1 MNKISGGCI
10 TNVNTSSV
18 EIKNKYQLIKS
29 EYSENSFIYYNN
41 LSLPENNLYITKEI
55 IIILNGEIY
64 NYDDLLLNP
73 KAEKHE
79 SFFTLLEFKYRNNDL
94 PSIINKLDGVFNII
108 IIDKLKEEIILIT
121 DRNGLKLLYIYF
133 DTNHFLWSNSVS
145 ELITLFK
152 DKNKLKIK
160 PSSIEMFMQF
170 GYLLG
175 NQTYFENIILTNPA
189 SIYNYKFKNN
199 ILDSFYYWTWDK
211 IKPQK
216 IDFETA
222 TVQASELFNSAVMN
236 RFSEKERIGISLSG
250 GLDSRFIV
258 SAIAKNIPDY
268 KGFLHTFGLHNCLDI
283 KIAQTIANKLN
294 WHHKLYFLNN
304 LNLIDKREKM
314 VFQTDGMFDMQ
325 HMHGLEFIDDLKNY
339 IDINLNGYAGEVV
352 MGGNYLK
359 SENYL
364 NKPINKDIAFHF
376 YNDYYLFSEFNNRY
390 IETNHIDPYI
400 LMNRGRRMANM
411 PFQANA
417 EILIQ
422 RLPFMDN
429 KLIDFVYSLPDEFRY
444 NNKIYFHMLLKYHKE
459 LFENIPWQHTELP
472 IDKEY
477 SLKFNFFKYFNKI
490 ISKIGI
496 KKQSKNYIDYVKYLE
511 EFDIKPS
518 YGVENFFRKL
528 TLKLYF
534 EKFEINPFN
543 PQN

>member
-1 MNKISGGCI
+1 MNTISGGCI

-18 EIKNKYQLIKS
+18 DIENKYQLIKS

-222 TVQASELFNSAVMN
+222 TVHASELFNSAVMN

-268 KGFLHTFGLHNCLDI
+268 KGFLHTFGLNNCLDI

-304 LNLIDKREKM
+304 LNLIDKRESM

-411 PFQANA
+411 PLQANA

-444 NNKIYFHMLLKYHKE
+444 NNKIYFHVLLKYHKE
-459 LFENIPWQHTELP
+459 LFENIPWQQTELP

-511 EFDIKPS
+511 EFDIKPI